1 METEETPKPADN
13 LLEKYRSYLI
23 VGALGL
29 ILLVVGLRLIT
40 SDKTQVEFIEESTA
54 SAILT
59 TSSKADISGAVV
71 KPGVYTLDSDARIQ
85 DLLVV
90 AGGLSSV
97 ADRDWVDKYVNLA
110 AKVVDGSKLYIPK
123 TGEYANEVNTES
135 VLAAQTNGSQF
146 QTININTAA
155 AKQLDE
161 LPGVGE
167 VTSAKII
174 DNRPYTS
181 IDELLTKKVVNNSTY
196 EKIKD
201 KISVY

>member
-1 METEETPKPADN
+1 MENEETPKAAEN
-13 LLEKYRSYLI
+13 LLEKYRSYLA

-40 SDKTQVEFIEESTA
+40 SDKTQVEFIEESTG
-54 SAILT
+54 SATLA
-59 TSSKADISGAVV
+59 TSAKADISGAVV
-71 KPGVYTLDSDARIQ
+71 KPGVYTLNSDARIQ

-110 AKVVDGSKLYIPK
+110 ARVVDGSKLYIPK
-123 TGEYANEVNTES
+123 TGEYKHETNSES
-135 VLAAQTNGSQF
+135 VLAVQSNEF
-146 QTININTAA
+146 LNPININTASV
-155 AKQLDE
+155 KELDE

-181 IDELLTKKVVNNSTY
+181 IDELLTKKVVNKGTF

-201 KISVY
+201 KISIY